1 MSFQHRFVQGL
12 GVEKRTH
19 PPHLLGRILLAITL
33 LVLGTQAASADV
45 SCTESNGQWRCS
57 CTPKKDNNG
66 QFIYQSLDDNNQ
78 KPWKS
83 AQTAPDLEVS
93 GWCRVP
99 LSQTLLLQ
107 KCQHPTA
114 KPMYLQF
121 CNFMKMMP
129 EGSSNTHFWA
139 SSIIIEN
146 GGAIEGLR
154 TDQALAAALR
164 LSWRR
169 SDDPPLRKE

>member
-12 GVEKRTH
+12 GATKRMH
-19 PPHLLGRILLAITL
+19 PSPWLGRILLAITL

-45 SCTESNGQWRCS
+45 SCTESNGQWTCS
-57 CTPKKDNNG
+57 CTQKQDNNG

-83 AQTAPDLEVS
+83 AQTAPDLVVS

-99 LSQTLLLQ
+99 LSQTLYFRNINI
-107 KCQHPTA
+107 HG
-114 KPMYLQF
+114 YVNVSGVLQF
-121 CNFMKMMP
+121 YEDDAGKDQ
-129 EGSSNTHFWA
+129 SDTHFWA

-146 GGAIEGLR
+146 YGAFRAWDVTKAMSSCPSAIV
-154 TDQALAAALR
+154 AAF
-164 LSWRR
+164 
-169 SDDPPLRKE
+169 